1 MSNDRVD
8 EKLLNER
15 AAFYGAAS
23 IHPDAMEAIHTY
35 LEEAMGSVLCY
46 VAADADTRK
55 TTIIEMV
62 DLTTAKKTANVL
74 LDRSSI
80 Q

>member
-15 AAFYGAAS
+15 ASFYGAAS

-35 LEEAMGSVLCY
+35 LDEAMGSVLCY
-46 VAADADTRK
+46 VAADADARK
-55 TTIIEMV
+55 TTVIEMV
-62 DLTTAKKTANVL
+62 DLTTARKTANVL
-74 LDRSSI
+74 LDRSSV